1 MDDLEFDL
9 DQIGDFIPQFIVV
22 FASIILA
29 QLLSPLLLQ
38 VLMAIMGIV
47 PMAFSS
53 KRPIIDAILA
63 PFNMQLC
70 DRPQGKSFSES
81 FRSLE
86 EELGWSEAQTSM
98 AASFA
103 ENAFETISR
112 KYQS

>member
-63 PFNMQLC
+63 PFNLQLC
-70 DRPQGKSFSES
+70 DRPQGKSFAES

-86 EELGWSEAQTSM
+86 KEGWNKTQTSM
-98 AASFA
+98 AVNFA
-103 ENAFETISR
+103 ETAFETISR